1 MRIVPTPIATPTAW
15 PSPLAGGFDPALLPA
30 VIAGPGQ
37 SALRARL
44 AEPDA
49 LVVTTGQ
56 QPALFTGPLYA
67 VHKALSAAA
76 LAQMLSAKWS
86 RPVVP
91 LFWVAGDDHDYAEAN
106 HAAWLRPDGSL
117 HVETLPDRPPEAS
130 LRPMSREPLGAGIE
144 SALSA
149 LAADLAGLE
158 GHPEVLQWL
167 RAHFHAGTTLAAAS
181 GAALAELLAPLGV
194 LCLDGSHDALK
205 AAGAPV
211 LRRALE
217 DANGLETALVQ
228 RSAALAAA
236 GRNPGVSVGDG
247 ATLVMLEG
255 KEGRDRLV
263 ANGTG
268 FRTRHGGERYSRD
281 ELLGLLEREPD
292 RFSGNVLLRPVLER
306 FILPTVAYVAGPG
319 ELRYLALAEAV
330 YAQLCVSPQLPVPR
344 WSGLLVE
351 PRVDR
356 VLAKFGASLEEL
368 LAPAAQLESRVAR
381 ERLPAEAVEAI
392 AALREGI
399 ERQYRAIEAAA
410 VDIDPTLERP
420 IRGLK
425 GRALQGAD
433 RAEEKLVR
441 HLKRRYETDTVQIDR
456 ARTALLPGGRPQER
470 VLTVAPFLARYGH
483 GILPA
488 VLAEMVAWYGSALE
502 GGAPPS

>member
-1 MRIVPTPIATPTAW
+1 MRIVPTPLAARTAW
-15 PSPLAGGFDPALLPA
+15 PSPLPGGFDPSLLPA
-30 VIAGPGQ
+30 IIAGPGQ
-37 SALRARL
+37 AALRARL
-44 AEPDA
+44 AEPGV

-76 LAQMLSAKWS
+76 LAQVLSARWQ

-91 LFWVAGDDHDYAEAN
+91 LFWVAGDDHDFAEAN

-117 HVETLPDRPPEAS
+117 HIETLPDRPAEAS

-144 SALSA
+144 TALST
-149 LAADLAGLE
+149 LAADLAALE

-167 RAHFHAGTTLAAAS
+167 RAHFRPEATLAAAS

-194 LCLDGSHDALK
+194 LCLDGAHDAVK
-205 AAGAPV
+205 ARGAPV
-211 LRRALE
+211 VRRALE
-217 DANGLETALVQ
+217 DAGGLESALVR
-228 RSAALAAA
+228 RSAALVAD
-236 GRNPGVSVGDG
+236 GRVGVSVGDG
-247 ATLVMLEG
+247 ATLVDARG
-255 KEGRDRLV
+255 KRKIELV
-263 ANGTG
+263 VNGAG
-268 FRTRHGGERYSRD
+268 FRTRHGGERYTLQ
-281 ELLGLLEREPD
+281 EMLGLPRTGTG
-292 RFSGNVLLRPVLER
+292 RFSATLLRPVLER
-306 FILPTVAYVAGPG
+306 SILPTVAYVAGPG
-319 ELRYLALAEAV
+319 ELRYLALAEAA
-330 YAQLCVSPQLPVPR
+330 YTHLGVSPQLPVPR
-344 WSGLLVE
+344 WSGMLVE

-356 VLAKFGASLEEL
+356 VLSKFGASLEEL
-368 LAPAAQLESRVAR
+368 LATSARLESRVAR
-381 ERLPAEAVEAI
+381 ERLPADAVEAI
-392 AALREGI
+392 RALRAGI
-399 ERQYRAIEAAA
+399 ERQYDAIEAAA
-410 VDIDPTLERP
+410 VDIDPTLQRP

-425 GRALQGAD
+425 GRALQGTD

-488 VLAEMVAWYGSALE
+488 LLAEMVAWYGSALE

>member
-1 MRIVPTPIATPTAW
+1 MRIVPTPIATPAAW
-15 PSPLAGGFDPALLPA
+15 PSPMPGGFDPALAPA
-30 VIAGPGQ
+30 IIAGPGQ
-37 SALRARL
+37 ESLRARL
-44 AEPDA
+44 AEPDV

-76 LAQMLSAKWS
+76 LAQVLSARWGRS
-86 RPVVP
+86 VVP
-91 LFWVAGDDHDYAEAN
+91 LFWVAGDDHDFAEAN

-117 HVETLPDRPPEAS
+117 HVETLPDRPPEAA

-144 SALSA
+144 PALSA
-149 LAADLAGLE
+149 LTADLAALE

-167 RAHFHAGTTLAAAS
+167 RAHFRPESTLAAAS

-205 AAGAPV
+205 ARGAPV

-217 DANGLETALVQ
+217 DASGLEAALVQ
-228 RSAALAAA
+228 RAAVLAAA
-236 GRNPGVSVGDG
+236 GRNPGVPVGDG
-247 ATLVMLEG
+247 ATLVMVEG
-255 KEGRDRLV
+255 REGRDRLV
-263 ANGTG
+263 VTGAG
-268 FRTRHGGERYSRD
+268 FRTRHGGERYTR
-281 ELLGLLEREPD
+281 EEVLGLLEREPG

-306 FILPTVAYVAGPG
+306 FVLPTVAYVAGPG
-319 ELRYLALAEAV
+319 ELRYLALAAAV
-330 YAQLCVSPQLPVPR
+330 YAHLGVSPQLPVPR

-381 ERLPAEAVEAI
+381 ERLPAEAMEAI
-392 AALREGI
+392 TALRSSI
-399 ERQYRAIEAAA
+399 ERQYDAIEAAA
-410 VDIDPTLERP
+410 VDIDPTLQRP

-425 GRALQGAD
+425 GRALQGAG

-441 HLKRRYETDTVQIDR
+441 HLKRRYETDTTQIER

-488 VLAEMVAWYGSALE
+488 LLAEMVAWYGSALE